1 MDVELLYNF
10 YYQVVDYDQ
19 MPSIQDWRMSEYP
32 LCSVSVDNTKVIED
46 AGSRSLQV
54 VYFVNYVIFYMFV
67 PF

>member
-1 MDVELLYNF
+1 MLNYCLFF

-46 AGSRSLQV
+46 AGTRTLQV
-54 VYFVNYVIFYMFV
+54 CISHELC
-67 PF
+67 

>member
-1 MDVELLYNF
+1 MLNYCLLSYVELLFIF

-46 AGSRSLQV
+46 AGTRTLQV
-54 VYFVNYVIFYMFV
+54 CISHELC
-67 PF
+67 